1 MITISWA
8 GKLDEAKKYGDCLFI
23 FIIVLQYKKT
33 KTVKWNR
40 DADRM
45 NFYNMDQSGTS

>member
-23 FIIVLQYKKT
+23 FIIVLQNKKM
-33 KTVKWNR
+33 VKWNR